1 MILSYILWL
10 ATDIYTTVYGIR
22 YINTDISLVYISVT
36 NNKCDRTAGGEL
48 VWRGVVVNKP
58 RPQPFNVATSKPH
71 AVRFGALDTSALARY
86 SGSLYVPIR
95 ACDSQP
101 HHTDSHDNVIGSRGH
116 K

>member
-48 VWRGVVVNKP
+48 VWR
-58 RPQPFNVATSKPH
+58 VALSGK
-71 AVRFGALDTSALARY
+71 FLDYLPLTLY
-86 SGSLYVPIR
+86 HSGSCSPSV
-95 ACDSQP
+95 
-101 HHTDSHDNVIGSRGH
+101 T
-116 K
+116 